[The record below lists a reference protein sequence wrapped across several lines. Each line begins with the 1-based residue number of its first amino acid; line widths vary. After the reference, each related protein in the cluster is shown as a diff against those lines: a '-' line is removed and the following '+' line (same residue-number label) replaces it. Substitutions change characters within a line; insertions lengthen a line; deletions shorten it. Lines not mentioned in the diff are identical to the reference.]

1 MEGQSMTSKP
11 DDWSHSKHLVLRP
24 GIRLRAAT
32 SALAVVAAL
41 MLGAVATP
49 SAQAQIFT
57 TLHSFNG
64 TDGSQPTAE
73 LVQGTDGKL
82 YGTTQLGGDLS
93 SCSGLGCGTVFKI
106 TRRGRLRTLYRFCSQ
121 SGCPDGQFPA
131 AALVQS
137 TKGTL
142 YGTTTFG
149 GAHGWGTVFKI
160 TPQGKLTTLYS
171 FCSQLL
177 QGACADG
184 QEPNAGLVRGADG
197 NFYGT
202 TEGGG
207 INGRTYGG
215 TVFKITPSGILTTLY
230 NFCSQSGCTDGTIPT
245 GGWSRLPTGT
255 STAQRTTAVVSTPA
269 VPAIAA
275 ARYSKSPP
283 AVC

>member
-1 MEGQSMTSKP
+1 MTSKP

-64 TDGSQPTAE
+64 TDGNLPRAG
-73 LVQGTDGKL
+73 LVQGTDGNF
-82 YGTTQLGGDLS
+82 YGTTYFGGFIGD
-93 SCSGLGCGTVFKI
+93 CSGLGCGTVFKI
-106 TRRGRLRTLYRFCSQ
+106 TPRGRLRTLYRFCSQ

-131 AALVQS
+131 AALVQA
-137 TKGTL
+137 TKRTL
-142 YGTTTFG
+142 YGTTAFG

-171 FCSQLL
+171 FCSQVL

-184 QEPNAGLVRGADG
+184 QEPYTGLVQGADG

-202 TEGGG
+202 T
-207 INGRTYGG
+207 
-215 TVFKITPSGILTTLY
+215 
-230 NFCSQSGCTDGTIPT
+230 DG
-245 GGWSRLPTGT
+245 SRWD
-255 STAQRTTAVVSTPA
+255 
-269 VPAIAA
+269 
-275 ARYSKSPP
+275 
-283 AVC
+283 

>member
-1 MEGQSMTSKP
+1 MTSKP
-11 DDWSHSKHLVLRP
+11 DDWSHSKYLVLRP

-171 FCSQLL
+171 F
-177 QGACADG
+177 A
-184 QEPNAGLVRGADG
+184 PNSCRALAPMAK
-197 NFYGT
+197 N
-202 TEGGG
+202 
-207 INGRTYGG
+207 
-215 TVFKITPSGILTTLY
+215 
-230 NFCSQSGCTDGTIPT
+230 PT
-245 GGWSRLPTGT
+245 RVWCVAPMGT
-255 STAQRTTAVVSTPA
+255 STARRKAVGLTDELTAGRSSRLLPVV
-269 VPAIAA
+269 
-275 ARYSKSPP
+275 Y
-283 AVC
+283 